1 MAKMWL
7 NQLHNTIVE
16 VGDILPVA
24 GADITSIG
32 SATACRFS
40 ADDQHR

>member
-1 MAKMWL
+1 MSTCQAVYSVLVIMAKMWL

-24 GADITSIG
+24 GADG
-32 SATACRFS
+32 L
-40 ADDQHR
+40 